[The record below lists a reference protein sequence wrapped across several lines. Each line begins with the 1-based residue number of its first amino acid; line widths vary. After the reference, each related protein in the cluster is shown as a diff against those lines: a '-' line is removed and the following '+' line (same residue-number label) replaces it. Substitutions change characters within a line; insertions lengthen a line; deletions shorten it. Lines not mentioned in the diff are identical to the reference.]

1 MVRSAHSSQ
10 RIVGTATLNLAS
22 NLNGSYFTR
31 EIVEP
36 EGKGPYLAL
45 GSSEWGNL
53 CSGQLAFISTG

>member
-1 MVRSAHSSQ
+1 MVRSAHSSP
-10 RIVGTATLNLAS
+10 RIVGTATLILAS

-53 CSGQLAFISTG
+53 CSGQLAFISAG